1 MKIFLL
7 LIITVLFILR
17 VKGTP
22 RMLSRKMYMK
32 KIGDSIGKNE
42 DTFKKFSENEIK
54 LLKEISLVFVAI
66 LQVLLAIVYIT
77 IGSKV
82 NVLYF
87 TILTLLQLLTII
99 YTSVAQLNMKAFSA
113 NLEDHKF
120 HRWYFLFN
128 VILDYIYYPLAFYL
142 LIK

>member
-1 MKIFLL
+1 MRIFLL

-22 RMLSRKMYMK
+22 RMLSCKVYMK

-42 DTFKKFSENEIK
+42 DTFKKFSDKEIK

-87 TILTLLQLLTII
+87 TILTLIQLLTVI
-99 YTSVAQLNMKAFSA
+99 YTSVTQLNMKAFDA
-113 NLEDHKF
+113 NLETHKF